1 MPSITLL
8 PFLNTVPPATR
19 ALTALYLLTTLT
31 VLLLAFLAPPADWP
45 WLLLV
50 PGHSWK
56 YPWVLLTAAFA
67 ELSVVNAVVSAIA
80 LPLACRYLERVWGA
94 RELVRFCC
102 VTIVGSNII
111 AFGFSW
117 IVWFVLGSEDALYG
131 LPYHG
136 MTGLQVGF
144 LVAFTQL
151 IPEHQ
156 VQLLGKVKLRVK
168 SLPGIHLLI
177 SNILVILLGPSPFIL
192 IQFGFFVAWV
202 YLRFFKPS
210 PDGGLYRGDRSETFA
225 FQYWFPPVVRP
236 YISVVANHVYTL
248 ATRVHLVQAWD
259 ESANEYSLLPGPG
272 GLTSAS
278 GSNSGLGAG
287 VGVVG
292 GAGGGARA
300 EAERRRAL
308 ALKAL
313 DARLAST
320 PSPAPTAPTAPAAPT
335 LAAAAAPDP
344 ATPTLLAAAAAET
357 TGTEN
362 GSPTKDTPAAA
373 DVESTAVPGIPSTSP
388 SKPKPKPSS
397 TTAPTQVAQPTQPTQ
412 PTQTAPAQ
420 TQATQAQTQGQGKGQ
435 GKKGK
440 GKGKDKKPSSPVQ
453 AEDKAEKVDKEEK
466 EEKKK
471 EE

>member
-67 ELSVVNAVVSAIA
+67 ELSVVNSCPPSHSLSPAGTSNGYGAPVNSSASA
-80 LPLACRYLERVWGA
+80 ASPSSGQTSLPLASA
-94 RELVRFCC
+94 
-102 VTIVGSNII
+102 GS
-111 AFGFSW
+111 
-117 IVWFVLGSEDALYG
+117 YG
-131 LPYHG
+131 LSLDQKMHS
-136 MTGLQVGF
+136 
-144 LVAFTQL
+144 FTQL

-156 VQLLGKVKLRVK
+156 VQLLGKIKLRVK

-320 PSPAPTAPTAPAAPT
+320 PSPAPAAPAAPT

-362 GSPTKDTPAAA
+362 GSPTKDTSATA
-373 DVESTAVPGIPSTSP
+373 DVASTAVPGIPSTSP

-397 TTAPTQVAQPTQPTQ
+397 TTATAQAAQPTQPTQ
-412 PTQTAPAQ
+412 PTQTTPAQ
-420 TQATQAQTQGQGKGQ
+420 TQATQTQGQGKGQ

-453 AEDKAEKVDKEEK
+453 AEDKAEKGDKEEK

>member
-67 ELSVVNAVVSAIA
+67 ELSVVNSCPPSHSLSPAGTSNGYGAPVNSSASAASPSSGQIS
-80 LPLACRYLERVWGA
+80 LPLASA
-94 RELVRFCC
+94 
-102 VTIVGSNII
+102 GS
-111 AFGFSW
+111 
-117 IVWFVLGSEDALYG
+117 YG
-131 LPYHG
+131 L
-136 MTGLQVGF
+136 F
-144 LVAFTQL
+144 LDQKMHSFTQL

>member
-19 ALTALYLLTTLT
+19 ALTALYLLATPT
-31 VLLLAFLAPPADWP
+31 VLLLALLAPPADWP

-56 YPWVLLTAAFA
+56 YPWVLLTSAFV
-67 ELSVVNAVVSAIA
+67 ELSVVNAVVSAVA

-117 IVWFVLGSEDALYG
+117 LVWFVLGSEDALYG

-156 VQLLGKVKLRVK
+156 VQLLGKIKLRVK

-202 YLRFFKPS
+202 YLRFFKPL

-236 YISVVANHVYTL
+236 YISVVANHVYAL

-272 GLTSAS
+272 G
-278 GSNSGLGAG
+278 
-287 VGVVG
+287 
-292 GAGGGARA
+292 ARA

-313 DARLAST
+313 DARLASA
-320 PSPAPTAPTAPAAPT
+320 PSPAPAASAAASTAPAALDP
-335 LAAAAAPDP
+335 AAAAAAVP
-344 ATPTLLAAAAAET
+344 AET
-357 TGTEN
+357 TGT
-362 GSPTKDTPAAA
+362 GSGAPTKDPAPAGAAPAAA
-373 DVESTAVPGIPSTSP
+373 AGAEPIATGVHSTSP
-388 SKPKPKPSS
+388 SKPKPSS
-397 TTAPTQVAQPTQPTQ
+397 TAAAPPESTATTQAAQPTQPQTTQTQ
-412 PTQTAPAQ
+412 PTQTTQPTQSQ
-420 TQATQAQTQGQGKGQ
+420 TQSTQTQTQGQ

-440 GKGKDKKPSSPVQ
+440 GKGKGKKSPSPVQ
-453 AEDKAEKVDKEEK
+453 PENVDKVDKVDKVEKEEK

>member
-67 ELSVVNAVVSAIA
+67 ELSVVNSCPPSHSLSPAGTSNGYGAPVNSSASAASPSSGQIS
-80 LPLACRYLERVWGA
+80 LPLASA
-94 RELVRFCC
+94 
-102 VTIVGSNII
+102 GS
-111 AFGFSW
+111 
-117 IVWFVLGSEDALYG
+117 YG
-131 LPYHG
+131 L
-136 MTGLQVGF
+136 F
-144 LVAFTQL
+144 LDQKMHSFTQL

-278 GSNSGLGAG
+278 GSNAGLGAG

-320 PSPAPTAPTAPAAPT
+320 PSPAPAAPAAPT

-373 DVESTAVPGIPSTSP
+373 DVESTAIPGIPSTSP

-397 TTAPTQVAQPTQPTQ
+397 TTAPTQAAQPTQ

-440 GKGKDKKPSSPVQ
+440 GKGKDKKPPSPVQ